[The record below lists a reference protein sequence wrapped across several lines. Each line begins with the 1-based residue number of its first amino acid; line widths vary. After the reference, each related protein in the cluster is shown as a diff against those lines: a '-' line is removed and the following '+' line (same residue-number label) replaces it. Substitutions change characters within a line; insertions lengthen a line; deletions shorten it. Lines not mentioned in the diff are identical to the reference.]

1 MYTEYLSQQETPR
14 EAPSRQA
21 PPPRRAAPR
30 RRDPR
35 RDRQRR
41 MLLAL
46 AALVLLLA
54 GFISGCCVGRGHSG
68 GAENGG
74 KGSGTGGVGTAV
86 KPQKSNI
93 PASITLP
100 DYVKEDLLPVNEYSR
115 CGDKLQRVNA
125 VVIHYV
131 GNPNTT
137 ARQNRSYFENLATSG
152 ETSASSNLIVG
163 LDGEALLCVPLDEVA
178 YCSNDRNCDTV
189 SIEFCH
195 PDAEGKPNQA
205 TYDTL
210 VKLTAWLC
218 EEFDLAPADVIRHY
232 DVTGKICPKYYVD
245 HPEAWEDFRSALG
258 AARTQ
263 ENPS

>member
-1 MYTEYLSQQETPR
+1 MYTEYLSSQQEATP

-21 PPPRRAAPR
+21 SPRRAAPR
-30 RRDPR
+30 RRDLR

-41 MLLAL
+41 VLLTL

-54 GFISGCCVGRGHSG
+54 GFASGCCVGRAYALSSNTESGSTG
-68 GAENGG
+68 GADI
-74 KGSGTGGVGTAV
+74 SV
-86 KPQKSNI
+86 KPPQQKSNV

-115 CGDKLQRVNA
+115 CGDKLTHVNA

-137 ARQNRSYFENLATSG
+137 AWQNRSYFENLATSG

-163 LDGEALLCVPLDEVA
+163 LEGEALLCVPLDEVA
-178 YCSNDRNCDTV
+178 YCSNDRNHDTV

-195 PDAEGKPNQA
+195 PAADGKPTQE

-218 EEFDLAPADVIRHY
+218 DLYGLDAQEDVIRHY
-232 DVTGKICPKYYVD
+232 DVTGKQCPMYFVEN
-245 HPEAWEDFRSALG
+245 EAEWTQFKADV
-258 AARTQ
+258 AAAMK
-263 ENPS
+263 